1 MTIRHPPTLFF
12 FIFSPSNSFAITL
25 YTHTHTAGRVLLGIP
40 PNNKGQISTIY
51 FSSVFPR
58 EMTTGVVEQ
67 LSLSLSSSNLFF
79 FFYTYTS
86 NTRWGLIG
94 WTCKYRPEKKKKR
107 NLLYIYISILLLL
120 LLFSREMCLYI
131 YTLFCTSFSLSIFQI
146 LFFNNSACV
155 CLCAALLTSS
165 IIKRRQKL
173 YLFIYFFF
181 FFCEKLLRGSSG
193 TLKIESKWIET
204 TGSNCSR

>member
-79 FFYTYTS
+79 FYTYTS

-94 WTCKYRPEKKKKR
+94 WTCKYRPEKKKR

-173 YLFIYFFF
+173 YLFIYLFFF
-181 FFCEKLLRGSSG
+181 FVK
-193 TLKIESKWIET
+193 
-204 TGSNCSR
+204 NCSGVLLAP